1 MIHLVAVALLSLSQD
16 RQIPE
21 TGFEVAFEKLKF
33 ERVVVIAHPSD
44 GTDRL
49 FVVEQP
55 GRVRWFEN
63 KADAAESVLALDLT
77 DKVLSTGNE
86 EGLLGMA
93 FHPKFK
99 ENHQVFLQYSFPKL
113 GLKLGD
119 KRKRYQDTRN
129 VISRFEMDAE
139 HKRILPETE
148 KTILWIAQPFENHNG
163 GVLQFGP
170 DGYLYIGLGDG
181 GAAGDPTENAQDLM
195 TFLGKFLRI
204 DVDHQD
210 PNKAYA
216 VPKDNPFVGKEGCL
230 PEIWSLGWRNPWGY
244 HFDRKTGDLWSGDV
258 GQDKWEEV
266 NIVKKGGNYGWK
278 IREAKH
284 DFKGGEGGPFEEP
297 IVEHG
302 HISKKDATDGMN
314 SLTGGCMYRG
324 KRLPGLDGV
333 YLYGDFV
340 TGNMWGLK
348 WDGRKVAESR
358 MLFPFA
364 LKQIA
369 TFGED
374 RDGDVYW
381 SCFTDGHLYRF
392 KPEPQK

>member
-1 MIHLVAVALLSLSQD
+1 MMNLLLALLLSSLQD
-16 RQIPE
+16 RAIPE
-21 TGFEVAFEKLKF
+21 LEFEPAFEKLKF
-33 ERVVVIAHPSD
+33 DRCVVIAHPPD
-44 GTDRL
+44 GTNRL
-49 FVVEQP
+49 FVAEQK
-55 GRVRWFEN
+55 GVVKWFEA
-63 KADAAESVLALDLT
+63 KADSETVVQAVDLSE
-77 DKVLSTGNE
+77 KVLSSGNE

-99 ENHQVFLQYSFPKL
+99 TNHQVFLQYSTPKL
-113 GLKLGD
+113 GPKLGD
-119 KRKRYQDTRN
+119 KRKRYPDTRN

-139 HKRILPETE
+139 NKKILPQTE
-148 KTILWIAQPFENHNG
+148 KTILTIVQPFENHNG

-181 GAAGDPTENAQDLM
+181 GSANDPTENGQDMM

-244 HFDRKTGDLWSGDV
+244 HFDRKTGLLWSGDV

-297 IVEHG
+297 LAEHAHAAKG
-302 HISKKDATDGMN
+302 STEGMN
-314 SLTGGCMYRG
+314 SLTGGCVYRG
-324 KRLPGLDGV
+324 KRLPALDGI

-340 TGNMWGLK
+340 TGVMMALK
-348 WDGRKVAESR
+348 WDGSKVVENRKVFD
-358 MLFPFA
+358 FP

-369 TFGED
+369 IFGED

-381 SCFTDGHLYRF
+381 STFTDGRLYRF
-392 KPEPQK
+392 KAAK